1 MVFLQQR
8 QIDTTQFMQ
17 SAPWLGLVP
26 GNDGQVKHAYSDNT
40 PFTTLLSAATNAVT
54 SSPACPNPSM
64 FLVMSKQ
71 AEAAS
76 KSI

>member
-1 MVFLQQR
+1 
-8 QIDTTQFMQ
+8 
-17 SAPWLGLVP
+17 LVP

-40 PFTTLLSAATNAVT
+40 PFTTLLSAASNAVT
-54 SSPACPNPSM
+54 SSPTCPNPST

>member
-1 MVFLQQR
+1 
-8 QIDTTQFMQ
+8 
-17 SAPWLGLVP
+17 
-26 GNDGQVKHAYSDNT
+26 
-40 PFTTLLSAATNAVT
+40 VT